1 MKKFLVSILIFGL
14 ILAGTIVVVLYGKGY
29 RFGVDKGVPQLAGTG
44 LFVATSKPDGAQ
56 VFINGN
62 LTTATNNTINLTPGI
77 YQVKIVKQGYF
88 AWEKQVKIKKETV
101 AKEEAFLIPTAPKLE
116 SITDTGVLNPT
127 IDPAKTR
134 IAYIVASSSAK
145 DNGIFILD
153 INSRPILTLQGNS
166 KQIADDTVDKFS
178 AAAISWSP
186 DGNQI
191 LATVSARPT
200 YLLSAND
207 SNNSPRNVTEIL
219 FSVDA
224 DWQTQKLKKE
234 TSRLNGLKQQLRKVI
249 TDNFQIMEWAPDES
263 KILYTASASATIPTI
278 IKPALIGTNSTRE
291 ERNIIK
297 DNLYVYDIK
306 EDRNYKIDG
315 KMPAIDSTSISWFP
329 DSRHFIYVHDKRI
342 DILEYDGLNETT
354 VYAGPFIGSYAF
366 PWPDGSRIAMLTNL
380 NNPNIT
386 PNLYTISLR

>member
-88 AWEKQVKIKKETV
+88 SWEKQVKIKKETV